1 MNALH
6 VKTTLYIQIDSI
18 SVMCILR
25 LKFFFLK
32 KSFLS
37 LKKIERNI
45 KIKALS
51 KTAGWNIINF
61 AFDVKHYNV
70 LCSLLSL

>member
-1 MNALH
+1 VTEHAVLMNALH
-6 VKTTLYIQIDSI
+6 VKTTLYIQIDYI
-18 SVMCILR
+18 SVRCILR
-25 LKFFFLK
+25 LKFFLK

-51 KTAGWNIINF
+51 KPAG
-61 AFDVKHYNV
+61 
-70 LCSLLSL
+70 